1 MREVDINED
10 DIPAEEEAKSK
21 GSWFPCKNEDCR
33 RKKSACK
40 QKIKRKKKIISL
52 GRMYCDLFF
61 YYSILIGLLMS
72 DMVYLMKRPDGH
84 NGVPGGYTLIK
95 GRMAMMGCPVGIS

>member
-72 DMVYLMKRPDGH
+72 DMVYPRAPLNTGPSGRRTSSDK
-84 NGVPGGYTLIK
+84 VYLPGT
-95 GRMAMMGCPVGIS
+95 P